1 MAVNDTVS
9 FRHLFCFLSLDQPPP
24 ALGEDTQ
31 QSSQLCALLTRLTQ
45 ARAAVR
51 RTETEKARFS
61 SGR

>member
-45 ARAAVR
+45 ARAALVLA
-51 RTETEKARFS
+51 TLMA
-61 SGR
+61 